1 MMVPGTLFE
10 EMGFNYIGP
19 IDGHDLD
26 TLITT
31 LSNLRNS
38 KGAQFLHIVT
48 KKGKGFEPAE
58 QQPCK
63 YHGVSPA
70 NSNKKSGPTFTQVFS
85 QWLCDMGA
93 ASEDLIAI
101 TPAMC
106 EGSGLNAFAER
117 FPERYFD
124 VGIAEQHA
132 VRQKTGS
139 CHLFNFSAA
148 RL

>member
-48 KKGKGFEPAE
+48 KKAKA
-58 QQPCK
+58 
-63 YHGVSPA
+63 
-70 NSNKKSGPTFTQVFS
+70 SNLLSSNLVNI
-85 QWLCDMGA
+85 M
-93 ASEDLIAI
+93 
-101 TPAMC
+101 
-106 EGSGLNAFAER
+106 
-117 FPERYFD
+117 
-124 VGIAEQHA
+124 V
-132 VRQKTGS
+132 
-139 CHLFNFSAA
+139 
-148 RL
+148 